1 MQQKLDTVPVLQT
14 YVEELQVQRRETEKT
29 LFTMEGKTVTLKDR
43 FDTLEETQSE
53 QRSAIVDLQ
62 GSVQSNAY
70 SLTDLLE
77 QLAAFSESVQ

>member
-29 LFTMEGKTVTLKDR
+29 LFTMEGKQATLKDR
-43 FDTLEETQSE
+43 FDTLEEAQSE
-53 QRSAIVDLQ
+53 QRSALVDLQ

-77 QLAAFSESVQ
+77 QLATFSESVQ

>member
-29 LFTMEGKTVTLKDR
+29 LFTMEGKQNTLKDR
-43 FDTLEETQSE
+43 FDTLEEAQSE
-53 QRSAIVDLQ
+53 QRSALVDLQ

-77 QLAAFSESVQ
+77 QLATFSESVQ